1 MVLAPLLY
9 REQQDI
15 TEDRWEGKRRKRE
28 REEEKG
34 KGMMRSGSLIRLS
47 REVRN
52 DFFTIRLIPVSV
64 TLPLSVVS
72 L

>member
-1 MVLAPLLY
+1 MGGK
-9 REQQDI
+9 
-15 TEDRWEGKRRKRE
+15 EGE
-28 REEEKG
+28 GEGEEEEG
-34 KGMMRSGSLIRLS
+34 KGMMRNGSLIRLS

>member
-1 MVLAPLLY
+1 MGGK
-9 REQQDI
+9 
-15 TEDRWEGKRRKRE
+15 EGGKEGEGEGE
-28 REEEKG
+28 REEEER
-34 KGMMRSGSLIRLS
+34 KGMMRNGSLIRLS